1 MANDHDANLP
11 SVIYSNRSWVQ
22 KFRVSFRGLWLGV
35 TGTQSPKSINSFIV
49 HVPMALVVLMLGVWI
64 GLDSISMALLLL
76 CIGTVLTAEL
86 FNSSLESLA
95 KAITDQ
101 TDQHVDNALDIASGA
116 VLLMSLTASIVG
128 ALILG
133 IPILQMWAQ

>member
-11 SVIYSNRSWVQ
+11 SDIYSNRSWVQ

-64 GLDSISMALLLL
+64 GLDSNLDGIA
-76 CIGTVLTAEL
+76 
-86 FNSSLESLA
+86 SSLHWYCP
-95 KAITDQ
+95 DCR
-101 TDQHVDNALDIASGA
+101 A
-116 VLLMSLTASIVG
+116 V
-128 ALILG
+128 
-133 IPILQMWAQ
+133 